1 MISIINIVISIAYA
15 AVPVALGL
23 AMLWLTLWGTVR
35 IKSSVIRCDRIT
47 KNDEYIE
54 AVTTITHIIGS
65 VILILLLMA
74 GGPIIPYE
82 ITWIVVLVYY
92 LLSTLLI
99 VPFAEACMY
108 KKVSAMDFKKLF
120 KFCFIAGWHS
130 CRVGIGI
137 VVVFWLLLSM
147 LSGQLLFIGE

>member
-1 MISIINIVISIAYA
+1 MVDLLLM
-15 AVPVALGL
+15 AVPICIGL
-23 AMLWLTLWGTVR
+23 ALLLLTRWGTVR
-35 IKSSVIRCDRIT
+35 IKNLDIRCDRIT

-54 AVTTITHIIGS
+54 AVTTITHIVSS

-82 ITWIVVLVYY
+82 ITWIVVLGYY

-108 KKVSAMDFKKLF
+108 KKVTAMDFKELF
-120 KFCFIAGWHS
+120 KYCFIASLHS
-130 CRVGIGI
+130 CIAGIVI
-137 VVVFWLLLSM
+137 VVVGGLM
-147 LSGQLLFIGE
+147 LGLLFRAW

>member
-82 ITWIVVLVYY
+82 ITWIVVLGYY
-92 LLSTLLI
+92 LLS
-99 VPFAEACMY
+99 VY
-108 KKVSAMDFKKLF
+108 
-120 KFCFIAGWHS
+120 
-130 CRVGIGI
+130 RRR
-137 VVVFWLLLSM
+137 
-147 LSGQLLFIGE
+147 

>member
-54 AVTTITHIIGS
+54 AVTTITHIVSS

-82 ITWIVVLVYY
+82 ITWIVVLGYY

-108 KKVSAMDFKKLF
+108 KKVSAMDFKELF
-120 KFCFIAGWHS
+120 KNCFIAGLHS
-130 CRVGIGI
+130 CIAGIVI
-137 VVVFWLLLSM
+137 VVVGWLM
-147 LSGQLLFIGE
+147 LGLLFRAW